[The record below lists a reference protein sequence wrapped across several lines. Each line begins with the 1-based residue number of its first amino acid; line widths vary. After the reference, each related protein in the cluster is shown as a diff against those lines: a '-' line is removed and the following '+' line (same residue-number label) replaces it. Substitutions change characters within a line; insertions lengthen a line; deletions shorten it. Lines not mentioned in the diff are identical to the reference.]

1 MSECLTD
8 WQRVCCIAVSVC
20 FVCHICMINKFPL
33 LSFFVYLGLSS
44 FSVRFSARFYL
55 WSVQLLLLLLHC
67 FYSLCCC
74 CCCCA
79 FNAALEVTLIVGD
92 AIYENYCKMMRTRT
106 RNGRGTDVRR
116 VRERLPPLHC
126 RADRTGTV
134 VKNKHRQTVCCSA
147 IFFKFSF
154 VFYFLSLWF
163 APRLAHVWLLL
174 SPSLLLLL

>member
-1 MSECLTD
+1 MNAWVNEWMSDRLTD
-8 WQRVCCIAVSVC
+8 WQRVCCSAVSVC

-55 WSVQLLLLLLHC
+55 WSVELLFLLLLLLC
-67 FYSLCCC
+67 FYSLCWCCFCCC

-106 RNGRGTDVRR
+106 RNGRWTDVG
-116 VRERLPPLHC
+116 
-126 RADRTGTV
+126 RTCDESGWDST
-134 VKNKHRQTVCCSA
+134 A
-147 IFFKFSF
+147 F
-154 VFYFLSLWF
+154 
-163 APRLAHVWLLL
+163 
-174 SPSLLLLL
+174 PSLLHCPGGPDRDSRKK